1 MASDYLGRVS
11 EYFSADFE
19 KIAEE
24 KHPADW
30 NRFGKRAGFK
40 RNYEM
45 VIAGAD
51 LCIAFIVP
59 GQSNGTMHTVEAARA
74 AGIPVTEVIAHG

>member
-1 MASDYLGRVS
+1 MHPD
-11 EYFSADFE
+11 
-19 KIAEE
+19 IIQE

-30 NRFGKRAGFK
+30 NQFGKCAGFL
-40 RNYEM
+40 RNYQM
-45 VIAGAD
+45 VQKGAD

-74 AGIPVTEVIAHG
+74 VGIPVTEVIA